1 MNILYQVLI
10 GELFLPGYM
19 TLVLH
24 CSRLSCFLVPG
35 KFTSSEDGST
45 GSVWSVSHHFVN
57 SPFSLHSDDN
67 VTQVNQVN
75 AYPVMSNSFATPWSV
90 VLQASLSMG
99 FPREEYWSGLPLQT
113 PPGDLPNPG
122 IERVSLVSPT
132 LQADSL
138 LLEPLRKPSA
148 SHQCHRYMSAV
159 GLVFSAQN
167 QHLHLQSTIMSSCLP
182 VLWARESVSCFP
194 LSALALKLLLCELC
208 REDQEKGPS
217 QCALSRQSL
226 PECRDGTSRLCSA
239 PTCCGTGIK
248 CTGKIESLWRVE
260 RIPLIITLR
269 YTLAPLKESYD
280 KPRQSIKKQ
289 RHHFADKG
297 PHSQSYGFF

>member
-1 MNILYQVLI
+1 MLI
-10 GELFLPGYM
+10 HAP
-19 TLVLH
+19 
-24 CSRLSCFLVPG
+24 SLSC
-35 KFTSSEDGST
+35 
-45 GSVWSVSHHFVN
+45 VW
-57 SPFSLHSDDN
+57 L
-67 VTQVNQVN
+67 
-75 AYPVMSNSFATPWSV
+75 FATLWTV
-90 VLQASLSMG
+90 ARQTSLFMWFS
-99 FPREEYWSGLPLQT
+99 RQEYWSGLPCPVPRDSPDPGTKPT
-113 PPGDLPNPG
+113 P
-122 IERVSLVSPT
+122 ST
-132 LQADSL
+132 LKTDSL

-208 REDQEKGPS
+208 REDQGKGPS

-269 YTLAPLKESYD
+269 YTLAPWKESYD